1 MYKRILAG
9 MLSAACLFTSFSHGS
24 VQQTTTVS
32 VPQTQEGEYIAI
44 LDSSVLS
51 GADISS
57 VADLETYLPDSAAC
71 LELSFPYVLLT
82 PATGSSEAD
91 MMQDLDS
98 CSFITSLEPNY
109 LVASTAYTNDHYS
122 DRQWTLHND
131 AYGIHAIQA
140 WPLYEQREALR
151 PVIVAI
157 IDTGVDYQHPDLAD
171 AMWQN
176 PDEIPDDGIDNDG
189 NGYIDDI
196 YGWDFYHGD
205 NTVCHYS
212 IDESTGKQIADPTDS
227 DNHGTHVAGILAAT
241 ANNGIGIAGAVGN
254 LPIKIMS
261 LKALGGGTASSPG
274 TGSMF
279 QTIKAIQ
286 YATNMGADICNLSW
300 GNSTYSSALEQ
311 AIRESN
317 MLFVAAAGNTGSNN
331 NSSPVYPAS
340 LPLDNI
346 ISVTGMNKK
355 GELAEFANYGTSS
368 VDMAAPAEQITSTI
382 VGTYASMSGT
392 SMAVPHVSAVAAMLY
407 TTSEHL
413 YASNIREILISSGRT
428 LPQLEG
434 KLRQPIMP
442 DALAA
447 AGCIEY
453 LQQDTDAP
461 IFDWDITYETANI
474 EVRIDATDIGG
485 SGIRTIRYIF
495 GDKRLKSFRHG
506 TEGLAAEDGTA
517 WLSKPG
523 DYTFYVSDYAGNE
536 TIQLISVEQIP
547 SESLVLPHT
556 RKTIK
561 KKWTYQLKYEIL
573 PADHTDA
580 VTFTSSDPSILQVD
594 CNGLV
599 TAHSRGWAD
608 VEIRTASGLSSI
620 VRFKVR

>member
-1 MYKRILAG
+1 MYKRILAC
-9 MLSAACLFTSFSHGS
+9 LLAIACIFLSFSPTQTDPIVVFPAPA
-24 VQQTTTVS
+24 VQES
-32 VPQTQEGEYIAI
+32 EYIAV
-44 LDSSVLS
+44 LDTSALS
-51 GADISS
+51 DSDIRS
-57 VADLETYLPDSAAC
+57 VADLSAYLPDSATC

-82 PATGSSEAD
+82 PTKGVTKTD
-91 MMQDLDS
+91 MLQDFES
-98 CSFITSLEPNY
+98 CSYITSIEPNY
-109 LVASTAYTNDHYS
+109 VVASTAYTNDHHS
-122 DRQWTLHND
+122 DRQWALHHES
-131 AYGIHAIQA
+131 YGLHAIQA

-151 PVIVAI
+151 TVTVAI
-157 IDTGVDYQHPDLAD
+157 IDTGVDYQHPDLID

-189 NGYIDDI
+189 NGYVDDI

-205 NTVCHYS
+205 NTICHYS
-212 IDESTGKQIADPTDS
+212 YDENGKPLADPTDS

-241 ANNGIGIAGAVGN
+241 ANNGIGIAGATGN
-254 LPIKIMS
+254 LPVKIMS

-346 ISVTGMNKK
+346 ISVTGMNKA
-355 GELAEFANYGTSS
+355 GELAEFANYGTNS
-368 VDMAAPAEQITSTI
+368 VDMAAPAEQISSTI

-407 TTSEHL
+407 TTSDHL
-413 YASNIREILISSGRT
+413 YASNIREILISSGQQ
-428 LPQLEG
+428 LPGLEG
-434 KLRQPIMP
+434 KLRQPIIP

-447 AGCIEY
+447 AECIEY
-453 LQQDTDAP
+453 LHQDTEAP
-461 IFDWDITYETANI
+461 IFDWKITYETANI
-474 EVRIDATDIGG
+474 EVSIDATDIGG

-495 GDKRLKSFRHG
+495 GDKKLKSFRHG

-523 DYTFYVSDYAGNE
+523 YYTFYVSDYAGNE
-536 TIQLISVEQIP
+536 TIQLISVEQVP

-556 RKTIK
+556 RKTMK
-561 KKWTYQLKYEIL
+561 KNWTYQLKYEIL

-580 VTFTSSDPSILQVD
+580 VTFISSDPAVLQVD